1 MGRLTWPDGSFYNGQ
16 WKNGVRHGVG
26 EYHLTDGMI
35 FKGQWVNDMKH
46 G

>member
-1 MGRLTWPDGSFYNGQ
+1 MGRLTWPDHSFYNGQ

-26 EYHLTDGMI
+26 EYHFTDGMI
-35 FKGQWVNDMKH
+35 YKGQWVNDMKH